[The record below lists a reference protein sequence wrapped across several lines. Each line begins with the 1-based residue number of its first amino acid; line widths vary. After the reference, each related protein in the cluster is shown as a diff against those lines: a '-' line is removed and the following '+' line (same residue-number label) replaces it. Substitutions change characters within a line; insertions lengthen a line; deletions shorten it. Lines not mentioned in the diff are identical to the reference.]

1 MKHSRSA
8 LRFGLMSRFAL
19 ALTLAC
25 PPSFAMDSTE
35 LLPSQV
41 NSPAFRYGIV
51 SGIDSKYSSD
61 GSVATLNDINTIN
74 FTSDQLV
81 KISPEVA
88 KFVDVLNQFSQ
99 QRLGSQLNL
108 GTLRVETEP
117 NVKYFAPIY
126 ARGITDNF
134 TLAVAMPIVFYEN
147 KLKLNQ
153 SNSNIK
159 AICSQ
164 FQGLNEDLP
173 EIREA
178 CALLDVKI
186 VDSVAGELQKKGYKP
201 IQDRNETVAGD
212 LQIVS
217 LFKAHDNGTTS
228 TLLKHTLTLP
238 TGQKN
243 DPDDLADLGVFGI
256 TAFEPAVVFNYAPW
270 RKIRLAAKASY
281 KFVAP
286 DKSEMRVPGSEG
298 DVLPGIE
305 SKEIVSRNIG
315 DSFTVGGA
323 ANLAIGNYFSLA
335 GGYEITT
342 KAKDSYSGS
351 KNARYDLLA
360 KDSSSL
366 AHKIKGGVS
375 FDTISLYQR
384 KKNFPPLKVDY
395 EIVNTIAGKNTD
407 RQIVNEL
414 SLTMFF

>member
-1 MKHSRSA
+1 MKLSSLKSLLGPA
-8 LRFGLMSRFAL
+8 SLFSLSLTLMSN
-19 ALTLAC
+19 
-25 PPSFAMDSTE
+25 PSFAMDSTE
-35 LLPSQV
+35 LLPSKV

-61 GSVATLNDINTIN
+61 GSIATLNDINTIN

-81 KISPEVA
+81 KISPEVTQ
-88 KFVDVLNQFSQ
+88 FVNVLDQFSK

-108 GTLRVETEP
+108 GTLRFESEP
-117 NVKYFAPIY
+117 TVKYFAPIY

-164 FQGLNEDLP
+164 FEGLNEDLP
-173 EIREA
+173 EIKEA
-178 CALLDVKI
+178 CAQLDVKI
-186 VDSVAGELQKKGYKP
+186 VDSVASELQKKGYKP

-212 LQIVS
+212 LQFVS
-217 LFKAHDNGTTS
+217 LYKAHDNGTTS

-256 TAFEPAVVFNYAPW
+256 TAFEPAVVFNYVPW
-270 RKIRLAAKASY
+270 RKIRLAAKASF

-286 DKSEMRVPGSEG
+286 DKSEVRVPGSEG
-298 DVLPGIE
+298 DILPGIE

-315 DSFTVGGA
+315 DSLTVGGA
-323 ANLAIGNYFSLA
+323 ANLAIGNYFSIA
-335 GGYEITT
+335 GGYEITS
-342 KAKDSYSGS
+342 KGKDSYSGS
-351 KNARYDLLA
+351 RGARYDLLA

-395 EIVNTIAGKNTD
+395 EIINTIAGKNTD